1 MRKEVN
7 ARSNNNIKGNSPQEN
22 FKINVSGSPNSCLLK
37 IGKQRYRT
45 LVDTGAECSLM
56 HRRIYDQLKNRP
68 KLVNRK
74 VCLQSANGT
83 ELRCDGCV
91 IVQISIGGTEMSQR
105 VLCDQRFE

>member
-7 ARSNNNIKGNSPQEN
+7 ARSSNNIKGNSPQEN

-56 HRRIYDQLKNRP
+56 HRRINDQLKNRP

-83 ELRCDGCV
+83 
-91 IVQISIGGTEMSQR
+91 
-105 VLCDQRFE
+105 